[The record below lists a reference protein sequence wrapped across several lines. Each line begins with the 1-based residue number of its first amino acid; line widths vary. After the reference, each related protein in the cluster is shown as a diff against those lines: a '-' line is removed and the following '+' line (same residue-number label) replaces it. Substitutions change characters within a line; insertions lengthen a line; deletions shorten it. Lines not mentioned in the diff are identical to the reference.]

1 MKIYLH
7 EQYAF
12 DFPSAT
18 ELADMDIEFISIREH
33 MRACSEQH
41 KELQAECK
49 GVESE
54 ISNDQL
60 LACLEELTISREKI
74 KDLDQEIGTPRPI
87 SAEMQMSTLFIE
99 WYHRKRTCYD
109 AMYKFSEQNCK
120 KLRAIGEE
128 VGLEFDKDG
137 GFLLS
142 PAWTSTNTVS
152 RKTYRDSCDTPSRK
166 IPTHCK

>member
-7 EQYAF
+7 EQDAF

-33 MRACSEQH
+33 MSACSEQH
-41 KELQAECK
+41 KELQAKCK

-60 LACLEELTISREKI
+60 LACLEELTITRKKI

-87 SAEMQMSTLFIE
+87 SAEMQNLFID

-128 VGLEFDKDG
+128 VGLEFDKAG
-137 GFLLS
+137 GFVLS
-142 PAWTSTNTVS
+142 PAWTSTKTVS
-152 RKTYRDSCDTPSRK
+152 LKTYRDWCDTPISK